1 MKIDYKII
9 LASQSPRRR
18 ELLSQIGVEFEVIPS
33 MADENIK
40 ENNPS
45 EFVKKLALIK
55 GEEVYNRIKKNENI
69 LVIGADTIVVKD
81 KVLGKPA
88 DREEAISMIKN
99 ISGTSH
105 EVYTGV
111 SFYLYNESTKEEK
124 VDVIINK
131 TKVNVCDI
139 NIEEIE
145 EYVDSKDP
153 FDKAGG
159 YGIQGSFA
167 KYISSIEG
175 DYYNVVGLPVSD
187 VYQKI
192 KDLCE
197 K

>member
-1 MKIDYKII
+1 M
-9 LASQSPRRR
+9 
-18 ELLSQIGVEFEVIPS
+18 
-33 MADENIK
+33 
-40 ENNPS
+40 
-45 EFVKKLALIK
+45 
-55 GEEVYNRIKKNENI
+55 
-69 LVIGADTIVVKD
+69 IGADTIVVKD

>member
-105 EVYTGV
+105 EVYNGV